1 MQTKQAAAP
10 AELVCA
16 PCGGRVFKDR
26 TALEQHTRAKHEGHF
41 QDLKPDW
48 AQQQGQQGQEGQ
60 GGEAAADSTAA
71 VATGPAKAAASTG
84 GEGGWREQ
92 LKFKGKDAEAY
103 AALLASDPAAA
114 AAHAL
119 CAVCGYHV
127 PTAVDHLGDLRP
139 PERPT
144 FRCLGCER
152 TFHEER
158 ALKQHANACAAFLVQ
173 LRRRQQQ
180 VQQEQAQQEQA
191 PAREAVEAAAEA

>member
-1 MQTKQAAAP
+1 M
-10 AELVCA
+10 CG
-16 PCGGRVFKDR
+16 PCGGRAFRDR
-26 TALEQHTRAKHEGHF
+26 AALEQHRRAKHEGHF

-48 AQQQGQQGQEGQ
+48 AQAQQAQQAQAQQQGQDAKTA
-60 GGEAAADSTAA
+60 EAKLEQTAA
-71 VATGPAKAAASTG
+71 VATAAVPSA

-92 LKFKGKDAEAY
+92 LRFKGKDAGAY
-103 AALLASDPAAA
+103 AALVQSDPEAA

-127 PTAVDHLGDLRP
+127 PTGVDHVADLRP

-158 ALKQHANACAAFLVQ
+158 ALKQHANACRAFLVQ
-173 LRRRQQQ
+173 LRWRQGQQ
-180 VQQEQAQQEQA
+180 QAQQQEAQQEA
-191 PAREAVEAAAEA
+191 PAPAAEVVSLAAEA